1 MTFSAKNQSR
11 QFSFWRR
18 IEVFFYIT
26 FIALL
31 FFLLLPEFASFVRE
45 QCSSAYDCARHL
57 RQGWFSSYQVD
68 DADNQWRVFR
78 NGLPILGVVAGIKIS
93 LTFLLSFKQNNA
105 GLWRSVFEAV
115 FSLAFL
121 WVLHGPGCIIPVVL
135 LLSSSQISQ
144 FCGSS
149 RAGPIGTWIFALLL
163 LYIKDLHPSR
173 LSFAGIFGEQYSYLD
188 NQGIYPWRFA
198 LPLTILRL
206 ISFNL
211 DFYWSCCNAD
221 KKKKI
226 QPANIKQ
233 SSLKDIKS
241 SHTEQIYKA
250 QVKGVRPLKDYS
262 LLSCFSYLFYAP
274 LYLAGPI
281 LPFNSFISQIKEPQ
295 KMLSRR
301 YVCFYLVR
309 VVLAVALMEAFMC
322 YLPIFAVLKSSLFM
336 SFPPWRIV
344 EFMYMMINVMW
355 LKFLCIWRFDRAW
368 ALLDGI
374 YVPENMTRCMNNNY
388 SLTMFWR
395 GWHSSYNQWL
405 VRYMYIPLGGRDWKY
420 LNCWVI
426 FLFVAIWH
434 DLELNVLIWGIL
446 NGGFV
451 ALEVFVQEL
460 YTAKKDMPLVKSNY
474 FRYLASTIIGMY
486 LIILILSNLIGY
498 SVGVHGTSH
507 LVNELFIKRE
517 GLLVLLIGTFLL
529 SCAIQLMFA
538 IEDIK
543 NLFRKAD

>member
-1 MTFSAKNQSR
+1 
-11 QFSFWRR
+11 
-18 IEVFFYIT
+18 
-26 FIALL
+26 
-31 FFLLLPEFASFVRE
+31 
-45 QCSSAYDCARHL
+45 
-57 RQGWFSSYQVD
+57 
-68 DADNQWRVFR
+68 
-78 NGLPILGVVAGIKIS
+78 
-93 LTFLLSFKQNNA
+93 
-105 GLWRSVFEAV
+105 
-115 FSLAFL
+115 
-121 WVLHGPGCIIPVVL
+121 
-135 LLSSSQISQ
+135 
-144 FCGSS
+144 
-149 RAGPIGTWIFALLL
+149 
-163 LYIKDLHPSR
+163 
-173 LSFAGIFGEQYSYLD
+173 
-188 NQGIYPWRFA
+188 
-198 LPLTILRL
+198 
-206 ISFNL
+206 
-211 DFYWSCCNAD
+211 
-221 KKKKI
+221 
-226 QPANIKQ
+226 
-233 SSLKDIKS
+233 
-241 SHTEQIYKA
+241 
-250 QVKGVRPLKDYS
+250 
-262 LLSCFSYLFYAP
+262 
-274 LYLAGPI
+274 
-281 LPFNSFISQIKEPQ
+281 
-295 KMLSRR
+295 
-301 YVCFYLVR
+301 
-309 VVLAVALMEAFMC
+309 
-322 YLPIFAVLKSSLFM
+322 
-336 SFPPWRIV
+336 
-344 EFMYMMINVMW
+344 MMINVMW